1 MEWQIMNK
9 LIDWVGVILLGIL
22 FAAMFVYGG
31 F

>member
-1 MEWQIMNK
+1 MKTKI
-9 LIDWVGVILLGIL
+9 IDVIGVVLMGIL

>member
-1 MEWQIMNK
+1 MKKI
-9 LIDWVGVILLGIL
+9 IDWLGVILLGIL

>member
-1 MEWQIMNK
+1 MKTKI
-9 LIDWVGVILLGIL
+9 IDVVGVILMGIL